1 MATLT
6 KTGFTREALA
16 ALPVAGEPGWAKA
29 QRERALDEFEALP
42 LPSQETEE
50 WRYTDLSELDLA
62 GFAPFAPGT
71 VADNLDGLPEDVLA
85 AAGQIGDR
93 AGLLVQ
99 HNSQVATAHL
109 DPALAARGVYFG
121 GLDRAFSE
129 RPHEV
134 VDRLHALVPTNR
146 TLFTALHGAFRAGG
160 VLVHVPAG
168 VRLELPLQSI
178 VWLDAD
184 GGAVFPH
191 TLIVAEEGSEVAYI
205 DRFVSP
211 PLTRALSDA
220 VVEIHAEAGARVRY
234 AGLQEWGD
242 GVTHLSVQRA
252 RVGRDAEVRSVGVA
266 FGASLARAEVESVLA
281 GDGGSSEL
289 LGIYFGD
296 GEQHLDH
303 RSIQDHVG
311 SNTSSDLL
319 YKGALRDRSRA
330 IYSGTVIIEEGAH
343 HCNAYQTNR
352 NVLLSESAK
361 ANSIPNLEILTN
373 DPVRCGHAAS
383 VGPVDEEQ
391 VFYLQ
396 SRGIAPAEAERLIVK
411 GFFQEVIDRV
421 PLAEVAA
428 GLEAAID
435 AELAREQGPEA
446 Q

>member
-1 MATLT
+1 M
-6 KTGFTREALA
+6 
-16 ALPVAGEPGWAKA
+16 
-29 QRERALDEFEALP
+29 
-42 LPSQETEE
+42 
-50 WRYTDLSELDLA
+50 
-62 GFAPFAPGT
+62 
-71 VADNLDGLPEDVLA
+71 PEDVLA

-252 RVGRDAEVRSVGVA
+252 RVA
-266 FGASLARAEVESVLA
+266 
-281 GDGGSSEL
+281 
-289 LGIYFGD
+289 
-296 GEQHLDH
+296 
-303 RSIQDHVG
+303 
-311 SNTSSDLL
+311 SDLL